1 MEFRNGDVVA
11 VRKTTSGTFGG
22 IEYDWIAGI
31 YDGKTES
38 GHRVFHLPA
47 SEEFRDKDAYEVSE
61 HEVLPAWKI
70 WPWLKGFRMMRE
82 IENA

>member
-11 VRKTTSGTFGG
+11 VRKTTSGTFGS
-22 IEYDWIAGI
+22 IEYDWMAGI
-31 YDGKTES
+31 YDGKTEN
-38 GHRVFHLPA
+38 GHMVYHLPV
-47 SEEFRDKDAYEVSE
+47 SEEFKERDAYEVRE

-82 IENA
+82 IDNA

>member
-1 MEFRNGDVVA
+1 MEFRNGDLVA

-22 IEYDWIAGI
+22 IEYDWMAGI

-47 SEEFRDKDAYEVSE
+47 SEDFYEMDVRE
-61 HEVLPAWKI
+61 VEGHEVLPAWKI

-82 IENA
+82 VGHA